1 MRVAIVGG
9 NLTGCATA
17 WFLEKS
23 YADLRK
29 EYELRARCQ
38 EDDSDVLPPP
48 PENFKVTIFEKS
60 SVLGGNKLQTEIIED
75 VAVEAGRN
83 STLHSD
89 GVYVGEVLDQMSSE
103 LELDRF
109 WLEGTGYHSV
119 RSFAI
124 YDADNSEYLFRHG
137 GYWGLDILKVVA
149 SSIFTR
155 FLLLVG
161 CGFALYHGRFEMSGL
176 ARLKTIAAA
185 VFVFI
190 SLVLFPRR
198 FLASV
203 NRSLAFWSSA
213 IVGLM
218 TYGTTAALSRGASK
232 GFTDH
237 FKAML
242 KANAT
247 TKSITLGHLFNR
259 CGLGSYSSTDAES
272 AFRSFKFLPAFVRHY
287 SDTQL
292 QVDYANSQLAAKDVS
307 TLAAMLCQQR
317 ADVSEGDKVLRIRGG
332 NAKLCEALGR
342 GSRQMLNAAA
352 VKIKKR
358 SAEEIE
364 SGKQAYILS
373 YKIPAQ
379 AEPVEE
385 EFNGIVLACS
395 PNMEELTFETPGMD
409 NSGDVFGYTKEI
421 LTTQTPRNRSRW
433 LALVAGTLNHRCLGH
448 LIADTV
454 PDMILSTSGKDW
466 LKVHCALASL
476 GAPTL
481 IYSLPT

>member
-1 MRVAIVGG
+1 
-9 NLTGCATA
+9 
-17 WFLEKS
+17 
-23 YADLRK
+23 
-29 EYELRARCQ
+29 
-38 EDDSDVLPPP
+38 
-48 PENFKVTIFEKS
+48 
-60 SVLGGNKLQTEIIED
+60 
-75 VAVEAGRN
+75 
-83 STLHSD
+83 
-89 GVYVGEVLDQMSSE
+89 
-103 LELDRF
+103 
-109 WLEGTGYHSV
+109 
-119 RSFAI
+119 
-124 YDADNSEYLFRHG
+124 
-137 GYWGLDILKVVA
+137 
-149 SSIFTR
+149 
-155 FLLLVG
+155 
-161 CGFALYHGRFEMSGL
+161 
-176 ARLKTIAAA
+176 
-185 VFVFI
+185 
-190 SLVLFPRR
+190 
-198 FLASV
+198 
-203 NRSLAFWSSA
+203 
-213 IVGLM
+213 
-218 TYGTTAALSRGASK
+218 
-232 GFTDH
+232 
-237 FKAML
+237 ML